1 MLRAVLYWVSQK
13 RWLLFAA
20 VLSFV
25 LYNLPYPDGI
35 SANGYRTINIV
46 IIVLILIVSE
56 AVPLP
61 AIALLIAVLQVTF
74 GIGDSS
80 EVARSFM
87 SDAVF
92 FIMGSLMLAVA
103 IVKQGLDARLT
114 LGILA
119 LTGTKVTSIMW
130 GFFIIS
136 LLLTSF
142 IGEHAVVAMLL
153 PVVLTLVR
161 NTSEDKGEVKNLTN
175 LLLFALIYG
184 SIIGS
189 IGTPSGGARNAI
201 MIGYWRDFGL
211 AQIGYLKWMT
221 YTYPL
226 MLIQIPFAGWILL
239 RAFKPEHQ
247 RLDRAV
253 RKLRAQVG
261 RSGELTR
268 QQILAIILF
277 VLIFLGWIFLSDHI
291 GMGIVALGGVFLYLA
306 TGLVEWQEINQR
318 TNWGVVLLFAA
329 VISLG
334 TQLSNTGA
342 ALWLAQHLLSLMDP
356 VLQQF
361 ALAQYLLVMVVTTVV
376 ANVMSPSA
384 TVAMLGPLFI
394 NFEGNTVFLGFTTA
408 VASAFG
414 YFTTVGSPA
423 GMIVAATGLVKAKDF
438 LRAGWRFAL
447 MSAFFL
453 ILALLFYW
461 PWIYTDV

>member
-20 VLSFV
+20 VLSFA
-25 LYNLPYPDGI
+25 LYQLPYPQGI
-35 SANGYRTINIV
+35 SENGYRTINIV

-74 GIGDSS
+74 GIGEPS
-80 EVARSFM
+80 EVARSYM
-87 SDAVF
+87 NDAVF

-114 LGILA
+114 LGILS

-130 GFFIIS
+130 GFFVIS

-142 IGEHAVVAMLL
+142 IGEHTVAAMLL

-161 NTSEDKGEVKNLTN
+161 NTSEDADEVKNLTL

-211 AQIGYLKWMT
+211 AQIGYLQWMT

-226 MLIQIPFAGWILL
+226 MLAQIPIGGWILL
-239 RAFKPEHQ
+239 RAFKPEQ
-247 RLDRAV
+247 KRLDRAV
-253 RKLRAQVG
+253 RKLQAQVG
-261 RSGELTR
+261 RSGELTG
-268 QQILAIILF
+268 QQLLAIILF
-277 VLIFLGWIFLSDHI
+277 VLVFLAWVFLSDHI
-291 GMGIVALGGVFLYLA
+291 GMGIVALGGVFLYLT

-334 TQLSNTGA
+334 TQLSDTGA

-384 TVAMLGPLFI
+384 TVAVLGPLFI

-414 YFTTVGSPA
+414 YFTTVGAPA

-438 LRAGWRFAL
+438 LRAGWRFGL
-447 MSAFFL
+447 MSAIFL
-453 ILALLFYW
+453 ILAILFYW
-461 PWIYTDV
+461 PWIYTEA